1 MNTNVI
7 ELDKRRHVNQ
17 RILKA
22 KAAFTTRRVNLKA
35 AVTLVRQEATPQAG
49 DLVLAKVNRIGQH
62 QRIELV
68 NGRRARL
75 FVGNEIVVAYGNRY
89 TPV

>member
-22 KAAFTTRRVNLKA
+22 KAAFTTRRVNLKE
-35 AVTLVRQEATPQAG
+35 AVTLVSGVQRPKRAIWCWPGWTVSASTNELSWLTAAG
-49 DLVLAKVNRIGQH
+49 PGCLSEMK
-62 QRIELV
+62 
-68 NGRRARL
+68 
-75 FVGNEIVVAYGNRY
+75 
-89 TPV
+89 

>member
-1 MNTNVI
+1 MNANVI
-7 ELDKRRHVNQ
+7 ELNKRQHVNQ

-35 AVTLVRQEATPQAG
+35 AVTLVRKDATPQAG
-49 DLVLAKVNRIGQH
+49 DLVLARVDRIGQH

-68 NGRRARL
+68 NGRRARML
-75 FVGNEIVVAYGNRY
+75 VGDEIVVAYGNR
-89 TPV
+89 